1 MGEIRGSSRYVYLP
15 AAVAAIGGLLFG
27 FDTAVINGAIVFLKS
42 QFGLSEAQ
50 TEIAASSLLLGCV
63 VGASL
68 AAFTSD
74 RFGRKRV
81 LLAAAALFTVSSL
94 GSALPRDLVQFVI
107 ARVIGGL
114 AIGIASTLSP
124 LYIAEISPAKS
135 RGLMVSLNQLAIV
148 IGILLSYSVNYLLT
162 GTGPSNWRWMFASA
176 AVPSLCFLIALLF
189 ISESPRWLV
198 QKGREPDAE
207 HFLAQMV
214 GSEAAR
220 EEINEIRA
228 AIAEESGDLLDPAFR
243 RPLVVAILIAL
254 FSQFTGINTIIYYG
268 SLVFLE
274 HVPHQTATTA
284 LWANVIIGAINF
296 IATILGMSLI
306 DRAGRKPL
314 LMSAFAGMALSLV
327 GVAAA
332 IRFEAPAILVLIF
345 VLTYVACF
353 AVGVGTGTWVVM
365 SEICPTRIRGRAMSV
380 ATIFLWCGT
389 LLVTL
394 TFLSLVKAFT
404 APGTF
409 LMYALVSIAAFV
421 FVLRFVPETK
431 GRTLEEIDR
440 WWRKGFFVAPASRRL
455 SGGHPARRRG
465 QGLPERS
472 RRDAGL
478 RKTTRIESPAGS
490 RLNLQ
495 AGLVTRPLRVG
506 DPDPHWLPDN
516 RRARRRYCRS
526 FIRYCAGTGSGSAEP
541 SARGSD
547 AAKFTF
553 VLEL

>member
-1 MGEIRGSSRYVYLP
+1 MTEAQQGSARYLYLP

-27 FDTAVINGAIVFLKS
+27 FDTAVINGAIVFLKN
-42 QFGLSEAQ
+42 QFQLNDAQ

-63 VGASL
+63 VGASV
-68 AAFTSD
+68 AALTSD

-81 LLAAAALFTVSSL
+81 QLAAAALFTISSL
-94 GSALPRDLVQFVI
+94 GSALPRDLTEFVI

-162 GTGPSNWRWMFASA
+162 GAGPANWRWMFASA
-176 AVPSLCFLIALLF
+176 AVPSFCFLIALLF

-198 QKGREPDAE
+198 QKGRESDAE
-207 HFLAQMV
+207 HFLAQIV
-214 GSEAAR
+214 GSDTAR
-220 EEINEIRA
+220 EEINEIRS
-228 AIAEESGDLLDPAFR
+228 AIAEESGNLFDPAFR
-243 RPLVVAILIAL
+243 KPLVVAIVIAL

-274 HVPHQTATTA
+274 HVPHQTASTA
-284 LWANVIIGAINF
+284 LWANVVIGAINF
-296 IATILGMSLI
+296 IATIAGMSLI

-314 LMSAFAGMALSLV
+314 LMSAFGGMALSLV
-327 GVAAA
+327 GVSAA
-332 IRFEAPAILVLIF
+332 IRFQAPAIAVLIF

-365 SEICPTRIRGRAMSV
+365 SEISPTRIRGRAMSV

-394 TFLSLVKAFT
+394 TFLSLVKALT

-409 LMYALVSIAAFV
+409 LVYAGIAIAAFL
-421 FVLRFVPETK
+421 FVWRVVPETK
-431 GRTLEEIDR
+431 GRTLEEIDH
-440 WWRKGFFVAPASRRL
+440 WWR
-455 SGGHPARRRG
+455 AR
-465 QGLPERS
+465 
-472 RRDAGL
+472 
-478 RKTTRIESPAGS
+478 
-490 RLNLQ
+490 
-495 AGLVTRPLRVG
+495 
-506 DPDPHWLPDN
+506 
-516 RRARRRYCRS
+516 
-526 FIRYCAGTGSGSAEP
+526 
-541 SARGSD
+541 
-547 AAKFTF
+547 
-553 VLEL
+553 